1 VKIYVFTSKL
11 EIIKELE
18 STGIDGV
25 LHTYNAFQTN
35 AFVNIAKNISNETK
49 LKHMVA
55 IRPYTISPQLLSQ
68 ISKTFNELY
77 KKNLLQINLITGWI
91 KENEKDAKG
100 ILGPVNDYS
109 TNIERSN
116 YLIEY
121 VDALE
126 NLNTEPVDYYVSVTN
141 QFTYAAAIKNNS
153 KMIIDYGHFKDKR
166 YDIKN
171 KKVMI
176 SLGAVDSNGEILSQ
190 EELLKILLDLES
202 RGIKEVIFT
211 GGEDVMNHVI
221 ELVKK
226 YKSVESSIYSML
238 EYTNSYDLHYSQEK
252 EVK

>member
-1 VKIYVFTSKL
+1 MKIYVFTSKL

-18 STGIDGV
+18 STEIDGV

-35 AFVNIAKNISNETK
+35 AFINIAKNISSETK

-109 TNIERSN
+109 TNIERSD

-141 QFTYAAAIKNNS
+141 QFTHAAAIKNNS
-153 KMIIDYGHFKDKR
+153 KMIIDYGHFKDER
-166 YDIKN
+166 YDIKD

-176 SLGAVDSNGEILSQ
+176 SLGAFTSDGTILSQ
-190 EELLKILLDLES
+190 EELLKILWDLES
-202 RGIKEVIFT
+202 SGIKEVIFT
-211 GGEDVMNHVI
+211 GGEDVMDHI
-221 ELVKK
+221 IKLVNK
-226 YKSVESSIYSML
+226 YKAVKSPSHSMI
-238 EYTNSYDLHYSQEK
+238 E
-252 EVK
+252 

>member
-1 VKIYVFTSKL
+1 MKFYVFTSTFK
-11 EIIKELE
+11 IIKELE

-35 AFVNIAKNISNETK
+35 AFINIAKNVSSETK

-68 ISKTFNELY
+68 ISNTFNRLY

-126 NLNTEPVDYYVSVTN
+126 NLNTEPIDYYISVTN
-141 QFTYAAAIKNNS
+141 QFTHAAAIKNNS
-153 KMIIDYGHFKDKR
+153 KMIIDYIHFKDKR

-176 SLGAVDSNGEILSQ
+176 SLGVVNNDGAMLSQ
-190 EELLKILLDLES
+190 NELLKILLDLES
-202 RGIKEVIFT
+202 SGIKEIIFT
-211 GGEDVMNHVI
+211 VEENIIDYVI
-221 ELVKK
+221 KLVKK
-226 YKSVESSIYSML
+226 YKTISPLSYSTI
-238 EYTNSYDLHYSQEK
+238 E
-252 EVK
+252 